1 MFRFIHAADIH
12 LDSPLRGLERYEEAP
27 VEEIRQATRRA
38 LENLVRLALVEAV
51 DFVLIAGDLYDG
63 DSRDFK
69 TALYFVKQMGRLREA
84 KIPVVLIAG
93 NHDAAS
99 KMTKDL
105 RLPENVSLLSHRK
118 PETVHLES
126 VGVAIHGQSFG
137 RAAVEED
144 LSLGFPRRER
154 SMFNI
159 GLLHTSATGREG
171 HEPYAPCTVEGL
183 SAKEYDYWALGH
195 VHAQEVLCLEPLIVF
210 PGNLQGRH
218 IRETGPKGCVLVTV
232 DDRQQPHLEPQCLD
246 VFRWTHCRVDATGL
260 THSDD
265 LLDRVRQQLED
276 AADAT
281 EGKPL
286 AARVE
291 VVGAGAVH
299 AQVAAEP
306 GRFENEVRA
315 RAHEV
320 HSAPVWVEK
329 VKLHST
335 LPSDA
340 DPAWANDGPLAE
352 LMHYLGQ
359 LQAEPPQ
366 LASLAPEL
374 VPLLEKLPP
383 ELTEGPDALRL
394 ERPEV
399 LREVLSQVEQMLV
412 QQLLCREKNG

>member
-27 VEEIRQATRRA
+27 VDEIRQATRRA
-38 LENLVRLALVEAV
+38 LENLVRLALDEAV
-51 DFVLIAGDLYDG
+51 DFLLIAGDLYDG

-69 TALYFVKQMGRLREA
+69 TALFLVKQMGRLREA
-84 KIPVVLIAG
+84 QIPVVLIAG

-105 RLPENVSLLSHRK
+105 RLPDNVHFLSHRK

-144 LSLGFPRRER
+144 LSQGFPRRER
-154 SMFNI
+154 GMFNI

-183 SAKEYDYWALGH
+183 AAKEYDYWALGH
-195 VHAQEVLCLEPLIVF
+195 VHAREVLCQEPLIVF
-210 PGNLQGRH
+210 PGNVQGRH

-232 DDRQQPHLEPQCLD
+232 DDRQRPQAEPQCLD
-246 VFRWTHCRVDATGL
+246 VFRWTQCRVDATGL

-265 LLDRVRQQLED
+265 LLDRVRQQLEE
-276 AADAT
+276 AADAA

-286 AARVE
+286 ATRVE

-320 HSAPVWVEK
+320 HRAPVWVEK
-329 VKLHST
+329 VKLRTT
-335 LPSDA
+335 LPSDF
-340 DPAWANDGPLAE
+340 DPAWASDGPLAE
-352 LMHYLGQ
+352 LMQYLGQ
-359 LQAEPPQ
+359 LQAEPEQ
-366 LASLAPEL
+366 LSGLVPEL
-374 VPLLEKLPP
+374 TPLLEKLPP

-394 ERPEV
+394 DRPET
-399 LREVLSQVEQMLV
+399 LREVLAQVEQMLV
-412 QQLLCREKNG
+412 QQLLSGEKNG